1 MSTANLLRKLGI
13 YVVEDFFLADE
24 CLSFCEQMLSSEKTK
39 AATYSEKAKQER
51 FDENI
56 RKTSYCDVLNASNV
70 AIISRIQGIKP
81 QLETFFKTQLSD
93 SFERPKYLH
102 YSEGDFFS
110 PHTDDQLNRKINIT
124 INLNSQGKDS
134 SGNGY
139 EGGALQLYG
148 LMKHKGF
155 ANRGIAAPT
164 TAGCLIAYPVDIVH
178 EVTPITYGARF
189 SIVSRYL
196 AK

>member
-13 YVVEDFFLADE
+13 YVVEDFFSVDE
-24 CLSFCEQMLSSEKTK
+24 CMSLCEQMLSSEKIQ
-39 AATYSEKAKQER
+39 AATYSEKDNKER

-56 RKTSYCDVLNASNV
+56 RKTSYCDILDASNI
-70 AIISRIQGIKP
+70 AIINRIKGIKP
-81 QLETFFKTQLSD
+81 QLETFFKIQLSD

-110 PHTDDQLNRKINIT
+110 PHTDNQLNRKINIT
-124 INLNSQGKDS
+124 INLNSQSKDS
-134 SGNGY
+134 NGIGY

-155 ANRGIAAPT
+155 ENRGIAVPA

-178 EVTPITYGARF
+178 EVTPITCGARF